1 MSMDGITGWAVD
13 TISPDMVGNMAGSS
27 GLIGPMLSAMAGIM
41 SVFVLIFLAIYVYF
55 SLAYSKIGH
64 KAGVGSPGVAWMP
77 MWGVLAI
84 IFESAKMKWWPFL
97 AVVCTTSVGYMLM
110 LFGLMNPGLLIL
122 ASIVIF
128 GGMLLFGIMTI
139 IWHWKTYEAVGRP
152 GWWILISAIGVIVG
166 FLVMLVSPVIGMILY
181 LLAILSHF
189 VLIGIAAWG
198 NGSVPVAAH
207 MQRK

>member
-97 AVVCTTSVGYMLM
+97 AVVWTTSVGYMLM
-110 LFGLMNPGLLIL
+110 FFGLTNPGLLIL

-128 GGMLLFGIMTI
+128 GGILLFGIMTI

-152 GWWILISAIGVIVG
+152 GWWILISVIGLIVS
-166 FLVMLVSPVIGMILY
+166 FLIMLVSPVIGLILY